1 MPTGVYVRK
10 NAVWSRLKV
19 GLAADHA
26 DDFAEWLR
34 ERRYTE
40 KTIVE
45 RLRLLAC
52 WTSWA
57 LSEGY
62 AFATI
67 RKAYAA
73 SFVLIQGGHR
83 PRFRGD
89 INKDAVEIAKL
100 FISYLEHKGTLT
112 CLPARAERP
121 LVAEFAVWA
130 REQHGLAET
139 TLSTYLRT
147 IRPFV
152 EALGDDVS
160 AYDATA
166 IRRYMLARA
175 GTVSV
180 GRLKGIAVATRA
192 FLRFLI
198 AKGLCLPGLDHAMPN
213 AAGWRLASTPRFL
226 PEADI
231 ARLIFACDGER
242 RLRDRAI
249 ILLLARLGLRA
260 SEVARL
266 TFDDIDWR
274 QGNIR
279 LHGKGRREEL
289 LPLTQEI
296 GDAIIAY
303 IERNRPKLATRAL
316 FLSEYAPL
324 RPIDRIG
331 VKCLVTRALKRAGIE
346 SVCKGAHILRHSA
359 ATTMLRH
366 GVSLTGVGTVL
377 RHREPSMTAHYAK
390 VDMTLLA
397 AIAQPWPGELSC

>member
-1 MPTGVYVRK
+1 
-10 NAVWSRLKV
+10 
-19 GLAADHA
+19 
-26 DDFAEWLR
+26 
-34 ERRYTE
+34 
-40 KTIVE
+40 
-45 RLRLLAC
+45 
-52 WTSWA
+52 
-57 LSEGY
+57 
-62 AFATI
+62 
-67 RKAYAA
+67 
-73 SFVLIQGGHR
+73 
-83 PRFRGD
+83 
-89 INKDAVEIAKL
+89 
-100 FISYLEHKGTLT
+100 
-112 CLPARAERP
+112 
-121 LVAEFAVWA
+121 
-130 REQHGLAET
+130 
-139 TLSTYLRT
+139 
-147 IRPFV
+147 
-152 EALGDDVS
+152 
-160 AYDATA
+160 
-166 IRRYMLARA
+166 
-175 GTVSV
+175 VSV
-180 GRLKGIAVATRA
+180 VRLKGIAVAVRA

-198 AKGLCLPGLDHAMPN
+198 AKDLCPPGLDHAMPN

-231 ARLIFACDGER
+231 ARTISACDGER

-303 IERNRPKLATRAL
+303 IERGRPKLATRAL

-324 RPIDRIG
+324 RPVNRITI
-331 VKCLVTRALKRAGIE
+331 KCLVTRALKRAGVE
-346 SVCKGAHILRHSA
+346 SASKGAHILRHSA
-359 ATTMLRH
+359 ATAMLRH

-397 AIAQPWPGELSC
+397 AIAQPWPGELPC